1 MVDEIT
7 SEESL
12 EQAAREALN
21 TGKASPR
28 LHWDNL
34 PIIRSL
40 ILFLGRRSILK
51 MTKGKYPAPIAA
63 LGY

>member
-7 SEESL
+7 EESK

-28 LHWDNL
+28 CCWDNL

-40 ILFLGRRSILK
+40 ILFFGRRSILK
-51 MTKGKYPAPIAA
+51 MTKGNTQPLLP
-63 LGY
+63 LLR